1 MAAPSR
7 EPARDDPA
15 RPVWRRPRRPTSPRA
30 RRTSARPGWGSH
42 PTRCAARRASSAP
55 SMSPLRSR
63 IRPSSLSGHPIS
75 RRRYG
80 LSSSQAASAS
90 RSASSHAPRN
100 LRISA
105 RCTRQ
110 RPCRLPMA
118 FVLHHRSIA
127 SVHSSA
133 RSYCASPCRAQT
145 SSQYTSPVESGS
157 RSPET
162 AATPTSSS
170 SARPSSTSPSRMR
183 SRAAATRP
191 TAHAAGSHSEPTAMA
206 RSDHCRAPWRS
217 PVSIRS
223 YVRTTASHACAG
235 VSSWPSRRRSARAS
249 QPRTGAISAVS
260 RSRCNA
266 TRTAAPAAAT
276 GSPACTPSACARS
289 HASMVTSRWPAA

>member
-1 MAAPSR
+1 MAA
-7 EPARDDPA
+7 AA
-15 RPVWRRPRRPTSPRA
+15 AAASPCA
-30 RRTSARPGWGSH
+30 RRTSARPGWGSQ

-80 LSSSQAASAS
+80 LSSSQATSAS

-110 RPCRLPMA
+110 RPWRLPMA
-118 FVLHHRSIA
+118 FVRHHRSIA

-133 RSYCASPCRAQT
+133 TSYCASPCRAQT
-145 SSQYTSPVESGS
+145 SSQYTSPVESAS

-183 SRAAATRP
+183 SRAAATCP
-191 TAHAAGSHSEPTAMA
+191 TAHAAASHSEPTAMA
-206 RSDHCRAPWRS
+206 RSDHCRAPCEVAGQHPLVRADGREPRVRGRLLADPARS
-217 PVSIRS
+217 
-223 YVRTTASHACAG
+223 
-235 VSSWPSRRRSARAS
+235 RSARPS

-260 RSRCNA
+260 SSRCIA

-276 GSPACTPSACARS
+276 ASPACADSACARS